1 VKRSP
6 LCNTALVLL
15 MSLVPFGL
23 LQAQVC
29 RLSVAGLNKSRR
41 VMGPVSAECPAPLH
55 SAPFGNWGVTSNF
68 GHRLDGHQFDGWC
81 RDRQICDNLGFCTSC
96 SERWY
101 EWNSC
106 TDHMLFRAPNC
117 TLYNAEDCT
126 EQASAT
132 GINVLGTVTVNIP
145 VACPSDSDAD
155 NAVDAGGCS
164 EIESYSSG
172 TNFMSIY
179 ELDAITGHELI
190 QTLYFPESIVRLD
203 CDIWGCSSAG
213 SEWVAPIAYEDPS
226 SPPKV
231 FAEMAVAVN
240 FGSFRDPGRSCRAAP
255 SILITLSA
263 ASFEGTVAPES
274 IASAFGDNLAPI
286 ADAASGT
293 PLPTE
298 LAGVRVRLVGR
309 EREWLAPLLAVSTK
323 QINFVVPA
331 GVLPGEI
338 IMRVEGGGGEQR
350 AEGLLHV
357 RQLAPGLFSANADG
371 RGVAAAL
378 AMRLNADGSWSSQE
392 VFSEDP
398 LGSRVAVPIDLAVG
412 RNQVFLALFGT
423 GVRGRASLSQV
434 SAQVGE
440 QEVGVLYAGPQG
452 EFLGL
457 DQINIGPLSHSLL
470 GRGLVDVKV
479 TVNGSTSNA
488 VHVAIR

>member
-1 VKRSP
+1 
-6 LCNTALVLL
+6 
-15 MSLVPFGL
+15 
-23 LQAQVC
+23 
-29 RLSVAGLNKSRR
+29 
-41 VMGPVSAECPAPLH
+41 
-55 SAPFGNWGVTSNF
+55 
-68 GHRLDGHQFDGWC
+68 
-81 RDRQICDNLGFCTSC
+81 
-96 SERWY
+96 
-101 EWNSC
+101 
-106 TDHMLFRAPNC
+106 
-117 TLYNAEDCT
+117 
-126 EQASAT
+126 
-132 GINVLGTVTVNIP
+132 
-145 VACPSDSDAD
+145 
-155 NAVDAGGCS
+155 
-164 EIESYSSG
+164 
-172 TNFMSIY
+172 
-179 ELDAITGHELI
+179 
-190 QTLYFPESIVRLD
+190 
-203 CDIWGCSSAG
+203 
-213 SEWVAPIAYEDPS
+213 
-226 SPPKV
+226 
-231 FAEMAVAVN
+231 
-240 FGSFRDPGRSCRAAP
+240 
-255 SILITLSA
+255 
-263 ASFEGTVAPES
+263 
-274 IASAFGDNLAPI
+274 
-286 ADAASGT
+286 
-293 PLPTE
+293 
-298 LAGVRVRLVGR
+298 
-309 EREWLAPLLAVSTK
+309 LLAISTK

-452 EFLGL
+452 EFAGL